1 MSFRTEREIYNSNIY
16 NSERFLAAHR
26 NDKYLLFCSDTSYHL
41 IGRYLILF
49 LLLFLTS
56 PIFSQENYSYTPWNI
71 DTSFV
76 TQNRSLEIDLSER
89 HQILPQSITVY
100 LNKIQVFPDQNF
112 KYDKGKNKLTFY
124 TFLNKGDSL
133 RITYQVLPVFLK
145 RKYSFFKLDTLKKV
159 DENAQ
164 DSIKITRSKLVNPF
178 ADAGGSLKKSGSIV
192 RGVKIGNNRDLTL
205 NSGLNLQ
212 LSGQLTDDVEIVA
225 ALTDES
231 TPIQPEGNTQTI
243 REVDK
248 VFIDFNSPW
257 IRGTL
262 GDFNLHYKNSHFANI
277 SRKLQGITLLGNYD
291 SFQLGATVATT
302 RGFFHHIEFVGQEAN
317 QGPYQLTGKNG
328 EREIIVLA
336 GTERIWING
345 KKLIRGEIND
355 YTIEYGNGQ
364 VTFTNRKLITS
375 ESRIEIDFEYYP
387 ALQKY
392 TRNVYSGLTT
402 GKLLNNN
409 LSYVVKYYHESDDP
423 ERLLE
428 AEGILTD
435 EEMDSLKNAGDD
447 PFNAFINGAVE
458 VDSGFYNRIDTVDYH
473 YFEYDENRDGNYN
486 VSFSYV
492 GIGKGDYDRTRIGVY
507 KWKGIG
513 RGSYLPIKLLPL
525 PTKQQMTDIQLDYK
539 FNDKVKFK
547 SEYAISTLDQ
557 NILSRFSDE
566 DNTGQA
572 LKLSASTESLPIK
585 LFNSKLGKI
594 AFSAD
599 GRFIENNF
607 NPVDRINQPEFNRYW
622 NLSDNN
628 LISNKE
634 NSWEVNSKYNPW
646 EWIAFSGNLGL
657 MDRDKFNSF
666 RYRGGVDW
674 DKKEWLRGKLSQE
687 YVQSEQNNVKDNW
700 LRQKGYVEKD
710 IGLFQP
716 RISVEYEIREN
727 FGKTGK
733 SGFDFLEMSG
743 KIGVINHQYLSGYL
757 LYSQRDD
764 HIFNPDLNGKK
775 IKQATSITKR
785 FRMDLAE
792 WNNLSGSLELVLR
805 KKDYTSFFE
814 NTKVDSLKLQL
825 LGTQLQDTV
834 WQDRET
840 NLVELTLNNHQWKK
854 ALDLRWQYRISTEQ
868 LALREKIYLDVGEG
882 RGNLTYDKYLE
893 EYIPDPDGNIVLYVV
908 PSGRFEPVTNLE
920 TALRL
925 KLNPDKFWRKPRSSW
940 QKLLTSLSSE
950 SYIRV
955 QEETKESD
963 VTQIYLLN
971 LSSFQGDST
980 LKGSI
985 VFNEDLYILKRN
997 RDISFRLRYKYRDD
1011 KSNQYLD
1018 ANENEDRLIVERG
1031 IRASYKVV
1039 SNLKAQS
1046 ELRQKFTTRKS
1057 QQNSSRNRDINSFL
1071 INQDFSY
1078 RPSLNWEF
1086 GLDSEIGFE
1095 KDLIQARDI
1104 NLQYSRFLTR
1114 INYSILKKGRISAE
1128 YEYQDVKVIKNPN
1141 NKPIPFEMA
1150 RGKKEG
1156 VNQRWQLR
1164 GEYTVAENVV
1174 FTLFY
1179 SGRDDANF
1187 EKIIHTG
1194 QAEIRA
1200 YF

>member
-1 MSFRTEREIYNSNIY
+1 
-16 NSERFLAAHR
+16 
-26 NDKYLLFCSDTSYHL
+26 L
-41 IGRYLILF
+41 IGRYFILF
-49 LLLFLTS
+49 LLLLTAS
-56 PIFSQENYSYTPWNI
+56 GSSQEKYSYTPWQI
-71 DTSFV
+71 DTLIV
-76 TQNRSLEIDLSER
+76 INKKTLEIKLSRR
-89 HQILPQSITVY
+89 HHLLPQSINTY
-100 LNKIQVFPDQNF
+100 LNNIQFFPNQNF
-112 KYDKGKNKLTFY
+112 KYEEKENKIIFFTQ
-124 TFLNKGDSL
+124 LNEGDSVK
-133 RITYQVLPVFLK
+133 ISYKVLPIFLK
-145 RKYSFFKLDTLKKV
+145 RKYSFFKLDTLKTEV
-159 DENAQ
+159 DSTQ
-164 DSIKITRSKLVNPF
+164 DSIKITRSKIVNPF
-178 ADAGGSLKKSGSIV
+178 ADKGGLLKKSGSIV
-192 RGVKIGNNRDLTL
+192 RGVRIGNNRDLTL

-212 LSGQLTDDVEIVA
+212 MSGQLTDDVEIVA

-231 TPIQPEGNTQTI
+231 TPIQPEGNTQTL

-248 VFIDFNSPW
+248 VFINFNSPW
-257 IRGTL
+257 VKGTL
-262 GDFNLHYKNSHFANI
+262 GDFNLHYQNSHFANI

-291 SFQLGATVATT
+291 SYQLGATVATT
-302 RGFFHHIEFVGQEAN
+302 RGFFHHWEFVGQEAN

-345 KKLIRGEIND
+345 EKLIRGEVND

-364 VTFTNRKLITS
+364 VTFTSRRLITS

-402 GKLLNNN
+402 GKLINNN
-409 LSYVVKYYHESDDP
+409 LKYFVKYYHESDDP
-423 ERLLE
+423 EKLLE
-428 AEGILTD
+428 AEGILSD
-435 EEMDSLKNAGDD
+435 EERDSLRNAGDD
-447 PFNAFINGAVE
+447 PFSAFVNGAVE
-458 VDSGFYNRIDTVDYH
+458 VDSQGYYNKVDTVINSREYS
-473 YFEYDENRDGNYN
+473 YYVYDENRNSNYS
-486 VSFSYV
+486 VSFSFV

-525 PTKQQMTDIQLDYK
+525 PSKQQMTDIQLDYK
-539 FNDKVKFK
+539 LSDNVFFK
-547 SEYAISTLDQ
+547 SEYAISNLDR
-557 NILSRFSDE
+557 NVLSQISDE

-572 LKLSASTESLPIK
+572 FKLSALTEDIPLDI
-585 LFNSKLGKI
+585 FNSNFGKI
-594 AFSAD
+594 SFSAD
-599 GRFIENNF
+599 GRFIDNNF
-607 NPVDRINQPEFNRYW
+607 SPVDRINQPEFNRYW

-628 LISNKE
+628 LISNQEK
-634 NSWEVNSKYNPW
+634 SWEVNSKYNPY
-646 EWIAFSGNLGL
+646 EWMAVYGNLGL
-657 MDRDKFNSF
+657 MDRNKFKSF
-666 RYRGGVDW
+666 RYKGGIDW
-674 DKKEWLRGKLSQE
+674 DKKDWFRGKLSQE
-687 YVQSEQNNVKDNW
+687 YVQSDQNNVKDNW
-700 LRQKGYVEKD
+700 LRQKGFVEKD
-710 IGLFQP
+710 VGLFQP
-716 RISVEYEIREN
+716 RVNIEHEIREN
-727 FGKTGK
+727 FKPSGKG
-733 SGFDFLEMSG
+733 GFDFTEMSG
-743 KIGVINHQYLSGYL
+743 RIGVINHQYLSGYL

-764 HIFNPDLNGKK
+764 NIFNPQMNGKK
-775 IKQATSITKR
+775 IKQSTSTTKR

-814 NTKVDSLKLQL
+814 NTKVDSLKLQIL
-825 LGTQLQDTV
+825 NTQLQDTV

-868 LALREKIYLDVGEG
+868 LALREKIYLNVGEG
-882 RGNLTYDKYLE
+882 RGNLTYDENLE
-893 EYIPDPDGNIVLYVV
+893 EYIPDPDGNFVLYIV

-925 KLNPDKFWRKPRSSW
+925 RLNPDKFWRKTKSSW
-940 QKLLTSLSSE
+940 QKFLTVLSSE
-950 SYIRV
+950 SYIRL

-963 VTQIYLLN
+963 VAQIYMLN
-971 LSSFQGDST
+971 IDKFQGDST
-980 LKGSI
+980 LRGSI

-1011 KSNQYLD
+1011 KSNQYLLPK
-1018 ANENEDRLIVERG
+1018 ENEDRQTIERG
-1031 IRASYKVV
+1031 IRASYRIIK
-1039 SNLKAQS
+1039 NIKAQS
-1046 ELRQKFTTRKS
+1046 EFRQKFTIRSSK
-1057 QQNSSRNRDINSFL
+1057 QNTTRNRDINSFL

-1086 GLDSEIGFE
+1086 GLDSEFGFE
-1095 KDLIQARDI
+1095 KDVIPKRDI
-1104 NLQYSRFLTR
+1104 NLQYARLLAR

-1128 YEYQDVKVIKNPN
+1128 YEYQDVNIIDNPN
-1141 NKPIPFEMA
+1141 NLVVPFEMA

-1156 VNQRWQLR
+1156 INQRWQLR

-1179 SGRDDANF
+1179 NGRDDANF